1 MEDGNRRENLK
12 FFNFCSF
19 RNMLHIYNTLTR
31 KKEPFISME
40 DGMVKMY
47 VCGMTTYSDAHIGHA
62 RTYVAFDIIRRYL
75 EYKGYEVFYVQ
86 NITDIDDKIINAANE
101 KNMDALKY
109 SSIYAK
115 RCLHDMEK
123 IGIRPANLY
132 PKASEHIK
140 EMVSMVEK
148 LVEKGYAYVSNG
160 DVYFSVEKFKD
171 YGKLSKQDMKQI
183 KAGARIK
190 PGEKKRK
197 PEDFALWKAAKIG
210 EPKWNSPWGAG
221 RPGWHIECSV
231 MSAKYLGMPFD
242 IHGGGQDLI
251 FPHHENEIAQAE
263 SAYGKRFVNY
273 WLHSGL
279 LKVSGEKMSKSL
291 GNIINIRDALKQW
304 DAEVLRFFFA
314 SVHYRSPADFNERAL
329 KNAENS
335 LKRIKVM
342 KENLEAMAGKD
353 ENFDEKNLDK
363 IEKRYLLEIKEL
375 KKKFEEAMDDDFNTP
390 KAIAGKDENFD
401 ESELNMKEKNYLK
414 AIEEFKNNF
423 EKAMDDDFNTPKAI
437 EVLFDFIKETNK
449 FLAEK
454 NINKKL
460 CRYAL
465 NEFMKIANVLTLLQ
479 EKVALNEKAIKKL
492 ADKYKIRKNKAEE
505 IIEEIL
511 NIRKKARME
520 KNYKLA
526 DEIRDDLKKAGI
538 EIEDVGKETKW
549 RIL

>member
-353 ENFDEKNLDK
+353 ENFDE
-363 IEKRYLLEIKEL
+363 
-375 KKKFEEAMDDDFNTP
+375 
-390 KAIAGKDENFD
+390 
-401 ESELNMKEKNYLK
+401 SELNMKEKNYLK

-437 EVLFDFIKETNK
+437 ETIFDFVKDTNILFMKKENPSPP
-449 FLAEK
+449 
-454 NINKKL
+454 L

-465 NEFMKIANVLTLLQ
+465 NTFLKIANVLTLLQ
-479 EKVALNEKAIKKL
+479 EEEKKVDVEALKKIASGYGVEEQGSWEEML
-492 ADKYKIRKNKAEE
+492 ERLLEIRRNA
-505 IIEEIL
+505 
-511 NIRKKARME
+511 RKE
-520 KNYKLA
+520 KNYALA
-526 DEIRDDLKKAGI
+526 DEIRAKLKEIGI
-538 EIEDVGKETKW
+538 EIEDRGEETIW
-549 RIL
+549 RIS